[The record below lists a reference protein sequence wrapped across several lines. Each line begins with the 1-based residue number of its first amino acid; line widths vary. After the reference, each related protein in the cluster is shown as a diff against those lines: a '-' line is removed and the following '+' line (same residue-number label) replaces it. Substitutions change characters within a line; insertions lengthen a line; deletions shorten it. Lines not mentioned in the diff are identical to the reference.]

1 MHRVMITLPDD
12 LLRATDEAA
21 KELGQNR
28 SEFIRTALIERLAA
42 LRRQEFEALLA
53 EGYQEMA
60 GQSASLSDD
69 AAAAQSLAA
78 EGVWVWDEE

>member
-12 LLRATDEAA
+12 LLQATDEAA
-21 KELGQNR
+21 RELGQNR

-60 GQSASLSDD
+60 GQSASLGDD

-78 EGVWVWDEE
+78 AGVWVWDEE